1 MDMKKKIF
9 ASIVLAGMMAV
20 GVSTMASA
28 EASVL
33 IIEQE
38 SQRITVSVSGSVLRV
53 SGADGE
59 VLHIYNVTGVRV
71 MSIKVDGYE
80 KSYTLNLPKGCYIVK
95 IGKTVRKI
103 TIR

>member
-1 MDMKKKIF
+1 MKKKIF

-20 GVSTMASA
+20 GVPTMASA

-59 VLHIYNVTGVRV
+59 VLHVYNVTGVRV
-71 MSIKVDGYE
+71 MSIKVDGCE

>member
-1 MDMKKKIF
+1 
-9 ASIVLAGMMAV
+9 MAV
-20 GVSTMASA
+20 GVPTMASA

-71 MSIKVDGYE
+71 MSIEVDGYE

>member
-1 MDMKKKIF
+1 
-9 ASIVLAGMMAV
+9 
-20 GVSTMASA
+20 
-28 EASVL
+28 
-33 IIEQE
+33 
-38 SQRITVSVSGSVLRV
+38 
-53 SGADGE
+53 
-59 VLHIYNVTGVRV
+59 

>member
-1 MDMKKKIF
+1 MKKKIF

-20 GVSTMASA
+20 GVPTMASA

-71 MSIKVDGYE
+71 MSIKVDLCA
-80 KSYTLNLPKGCYIVK
+80 KSS
-95 IGKTVRKI
+95 
-103 TIR
+103 

>member
-1 MDMKKKIF
+1 MKKKIF

-20 GVSTMASA
+20 GVPTMASA

-71 MSIKVDGYE
+71 MSIKVDDYE

>member
-1 MDMKKKIF
+1 MKKKIF

-20 GVSTMASA
+20 GVPTMASA

-71 MSIKVDGYE
+71 MSIMVDGYE

>member
-1 MDMKKKIF
+1 
-9 ASIVLAGMMAV
+9 MAV
-20 GVSTMASA
+20 GVPTMASA

-80 KSYTLNLPKGCYIVK
+80 KSYALNLPKGCYIVK

>member
-1 MDMKKKIF
+1 M
-9 ASIVLAGMMAV
+9 
-20 GVSTMASA
+20 
-28 EASVL
+28 
-33 IIEQE
+33 
-38 SQRITVSVSGSVLRV
+38 

>member
-1 MDMKKKIF
+1 MKKKIF

-20 GVSTMASA
+20 GVPTMASA

-80 KSYTLNLPKGCYIVK
+80 KSYTLNLSKGCYIVK

>member
-1 MDMKKKIF
+1 MKKKIF

-20 GVSTMASA
+20 GVPTMASA

-80 KSYTLNLPKGCYIVK
+80 KGYTLNLPKGCYIVK

>member
-1 MDMKKKIF
+1 MKKKIF

-20 GVSTMASA
+20 GVPTMASA

-71 MSIKVDGYE
+71 MSIKVDGYV

>member
-1 MDMKKKIF
+1 MKKKIF

-20 GVSTMASA
+20 GVPTMASA

-38 SQRITVSVSGSVLRV
+38 SQRIT
-53 SGADGE
+53 
-59 VLHIYNVTGVRV
+59 
-71 MSIKVDGYE
+71 VDGYE

>member
-1 MDMKKKIF
+1 
-9 ASIVLAGMMAV
+9 MAV
-20 GVSTMASA
+20 GVPTMASA

-80 KSYTLNLPKGCYIVK
+80 KIYTLNLPKGCYIVK

>member
-1 MDMKKKIF
+1 MKKKIF

-20 GVSTMASA
+20 GVPTMASA

-38 SQRITVSVSGSVLRV
+38 SQRITVSVSGSVL
-53 SGADGE
+53 
-59 VLHIYNVTGVRV
+59 LHIYNVTGVRV

>member
-1 MDMKKKIF
+1 MKKKIF

-20 GVSTMASA
+20 GVPTMASA

-80 KSYTLNLPKGCYIVK
+80 KSYKLNLPKGCYIVK

>member
-1 MDMKKKIF
+1 
-9 ASIVLAGMMAV
+9 MAV
-20 GVSTMASA
+20 GVPTMASA

-80 KSYTLNLPKGCYIVK
+80 KCYTLNLPKGCYIVK

>member
-1 MDMKKKIF
+1 MKKKIF

-20 GVSTMASA
+20 GVPTMASA

-80 KSYTLNLPKGCYIVK
+80 KNYTLNLPKGCYIVK

>member
-1 MDMKKKIF
+1 MKKKIF

-20 GVSTMASA
+20 GVPTMASA

-59 VLHIYNVTGVRV
+59 V
-71 MSIKVDGYE
+71 S
-80 KSYTLNLPKGCYIVK
+80 SYL
-95 IGKTVRKI
+95 
-103 TIR
+103 

>member
-1 MDMKKKIF
+1 MKKKIL
-9 ASIVLAGMMAV
+9 AGIVLSGFMALGMPINAN
-20 GVSTMASA
+20 A
-28 EASVL
+28 EASIL

-38 SQRITVSVSGSVLRV
+38 SQKVTVSVSGSILRV
-53 SGADGE
+53 TGGDGE

-71 MSIKVDGYE
+71 MSIRVDGYD
-80 KSYTLNLPKGCYIVK
+80 KSYSLNLPKGCYIVK

>member
-1 MDMKKKIF
+1 MKKKIF

-20 GVSTMASA
+20 GVPTMASA

-53 SGADGE
+53 SGADVE
-59 VLHIYNVTGVRV
+59 VLHIYNV
-71 MSIKVDGYE
+71 
-80 KSYTLNLPKGCYIVK
+80 NLPKGCYIVK

>member
-1 MDMKKKIF
+1 MKKKIF

-20 GVSTMASA
+20 GVPTMASA

-33 IIEQE
+33 IIEQG
-38 SQRITVSVSGSVLRV
+38 ITVSVSGSVLRV

>member
-1 MDMKKKIF
+1 MKKKIF

-20 GVSTMASA
+20 VVPTMASA

>member
-1 MDMKKKIF
+1 MKKKIF

-20 GVSTMASA
+20 GVPTMASA

-71 MSIKVDGYE
+71 MSIKVDGYK

>member
-1 MDMKKKIF
+1 
-9 ASIVLAGMMAV
+9 MAV
-20 GVSTMASA
+20 GVPTMASA

-38 SQRITVSVSGSVLRV
+38 SQRITVSGSVLRV